1 MEKLRFLNKD
11 SRYFRNL
18 LYKNEFRQSIFSND
32 LKAMKSVQNRL
43 ENSSNQLH
51 TKVIEVNKTLYKVYI
66 ILLLQTLFNVCI
78 CIYYIKD
85 LEITFEYHDY
95 TNKMFY
101 LWEGYREQIR
111 SLYEFFKI
119 WKIRM

>member
-51 TKVIEVNKTLYKVYI
+51 NKVIEVNKTLYKVYI

-111 SLYEFFKI
+111 FLYETFKS
-119 WKIRM
+119 WQIRM